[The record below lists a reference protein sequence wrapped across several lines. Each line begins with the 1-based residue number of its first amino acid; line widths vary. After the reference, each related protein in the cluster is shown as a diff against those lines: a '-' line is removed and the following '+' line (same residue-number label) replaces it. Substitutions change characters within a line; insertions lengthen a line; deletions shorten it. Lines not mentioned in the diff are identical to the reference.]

1 MGATLALKGGKR
13 GASALI
19 GYVNRHGKLDRD
31 RIYTHKLSAENKLAQ
46 TQLEATRRIFAKTGG
61 IQAFHW
67 VQSFDNSFDK
77 NNPADVQKAH
87 EIGAKLVDEI
97 AKSYPNHEI
106 YMGTHTDSESGYIH
120 NHIVFASIDTETGK
134 KFHSDTEVGYHL
146 QDLNDK
152 VLLSFGIEQP
162 KEKFKQVDFEM
173 HAEGKMSNRE
183 KMKHMILGAQD
194 MSTDFDSFKKNL
206 QEAYAVEVYEYNKGK
221 RIGFKWVD
229 DEGKDFTIG
238 GRKLGSDFERPAIE
252 RTLEFSQQKQEKEV
266 EKPLETKPKVTNDD
280 FSISGLKNLAND
292 IRQQEER
299 K

>member
-1 MGATLALKGGKR
+1 
-13 GASALI
+13 
-19 GYVNRHGKLDRD
+19 
-31 RIYTHKLSAENKLAQ
+31 
-46 TQLEATRRIFAKTGG
+46 
-61 IQAFHW
+61 
-67 VQSFDNSFDK
+67 
-77 NNPADVQKAH
+77 
-87 EIGAKLVDEI
+87 
-97 AKSYPNHEI
+97 
-106 YMGTHTDSESGYIH
+106 MGTHTDSESGYIH

-299 K
+299 KKKEELQRQKEIERQQRFSPVLS